1 MVSGKYWAILLA
13 GSMLWSSLT
22 GCSGEDAPTA
32 DLREEEVVVEE
43 VALEEIVETDPSVT
57 LYCSITGTY
66 ATQSESAA
74 KEERVE
80 ILKVNVDQHT
90 IELAGAI
97 YVYEVS
103 DLQYYFTHSGKEA
116 ALSAGEKHWI
126 ETDFW
131 LDRYTLDVS
140 WRRSREIAISDSED
154 DSGEQDE
161 SRWYTDS
168 QGACEVADPKI

>member
-1 MVSGKYWAILLA
+1 MVSGKYWPILLA
-13 GSMLWSSLT
+13 GSMLLSSLT
-22 GCSGEDAPTA
+22 GCSGEDAPTE
-32 DLREEEVVVEE
+32 DLREEA
-43 VALEEIVETDPSVT
+43 VALEEIVETDPQVT

-66 ATQSESAA
+66 ATQTESAA
-74 KEERVE
+74 REERIE

-90 IELAGAI
+90 IELAGAT

-116 ALSAGEKHWI
+116 ALSAGETHWI

-140 WRRSREIAISDSED
+140 WRRSREIAISDSKD
-154 DSGEQDE
+154 DLGEQGE